1 VHPAITVP
9 ASMNSTTPLGKE
21 TGYPDRYTREVL
33 CRVPRVENR
42 RKLGIDE
49 ALPFR
54 GKDVWNAYELTWL
67 ERTGK
72 PVVAVAAIEV
82 DADSKHM
89 VESKSLKLYLNSLA
103 MERFASIDE
112 VAALVSRDLSEVTQ
126 SNVTVGL
133 MSPAAVD
140 AEGIRGFPGTCVD
153 AIEVSCASW
162 EVDSSLLGC
171 AAGDIVREV
180 LHSHL
185 LRSRCPVTG
194 QPDFG
199 SVLVRYRGE
208 PIDRAG
214 LLRYLVSYRNH
225 CDFHESCIERIF
237 VDLKKRCAPQELTVY
252 GRFNRRGGLDINPFR
267 TDSDDTP
274 DNPRLWRQ

>member
-1 VHPAITVP
+1 MT
-9 ASMNSTTPLGKE
+9 STTPLGKE
-21 TGYPDRYTREVL
+21 SGYPDAYAREVL

-42 RKLGIDE
+42 CKLGIGE
-49 ALPFR
+49 ALPFH
-54 GKDVWNAYELTWL
+54 GKDIWNAYELTWL
-67 ERTGK
+67 GRSGK
-72 PVVAVAAIEV
+72 PAVAVAAIEV
-82 DADSKHM
+82 HADSQHL

-103 MERFASIDE
+103 MERFDSAHE
-112 VAALVSRDLSEVTQ
+112 VAVLVSRDLSEVTE
-126 SNVTVGL
+126 SDVTVSL
-133 MSPAAVD
+133 MSPSAVD
-140 AEGIRGFPGTCVD
+140 AEGIRRLPGTCVD
-153 AIEVSCASW
+153 ALEVSCDSR
-162 EVDSSLLGC
+162 EVDSSVLGC
-171 AAGDIVREV
+171 VRGGPVREE

-199 SVLVRYRGE
+199 SVLIRYRGT

-214 LLRYLVSYRNH
+214 LLRYVVSYRNH

-237 VDLKKRCAPQELTVY
+237 VDLKKRCAPEELTVY

-267 TDSDDTP
+267 TDFDDAP

>member
-1 VHPAITVP
+1 MTT
-9 ASMNSTTPLGKE
+9 TTPLGKE
-21 TGYPDRYTREVL
+21 TAYPDRYARKVL
-33 CRVPRVENR
+33 CPVPRDENR
-42 RKLGIDE
+42 RKLNIDE
-49 ALPFR
+49 ALPFH

-72 PVVAVAAIEV
+72 PAVAVAAIEV
-82 DADSKHM
+82 DADSKHI

-103 MERFASIDE
+103 MERFGSVDE
-112 VAALVSRDLSEVTQ
+112 VAALVARDLSEVTQ
-126 SNVTVGL
+126 SNVTVSL
-133 MSPAAVD
+133 MSPSAVG
-140 AEGIRGFPGTCVD
+140 AEGIRGLPGTCVD
-153 AIEVSCASW
+153 GLDVSCTSR

-171 AAGDIVREV
+171 ARGKTDREE
-180 LHSHL
+180 LYSHL

-199 SVLVRYRGE
+199 SVLVRYRGM

-237 VDLKKRCAPQELTVY
+237 VDLKRRCAPEELTVY

-267 TDSDDTP
+267 TDTDDSP

>member
-1 VHPAITVP
+1 MT
-9 ASMNSTTPLGKE
+9 STTPLGK
-21 TGYPDRYTREVL
+21 GSAYPDAYAREVL
-33 CRVPRVENR
+33 CRVPRGENR
-42 RKLGIDE
+42 RKLGIDDG
-49 ALPFR
+49 LPFH
-54 GKDVWNAYELTWL
+54 GKDIWNAYELTWL
-67 ERTGK
+67 DRTGK
-72 PVVAVAAIEV
+72 PEVAVAAIEV
-82 DADSKHM
+82 PADSQHL

-103 MERFASIDE
+103 MERFDSADG
-112 VAALVSRDLSEVTQ
+112 VAALVSRDLSEVTG
-126 SNVTVGL
+126 SDVTVRL
-133 MSPAAVD
+133 MSPPAVNT
-140 AEGIRGFPGTCVD
+140 EGIRVLPGSCVD
-153 AIEVSCASW
+153 GLEVSCDSR

-171 AAGDIVREV
+171 VRGVPVREE

-199 SVLVRYRGE
+199 SVLVRYRGM

-214 LLRYLVSYRNH
+214 LLRYVVSYRNH

-237 VDLKKRCAPQELTVY
+237 VDLKKRCAPEELTVY

-267 TDSDDTP
+267 SDFDDAP